1 MAENGNDIVLYCKQS
16 FTPLSPP
23 TDLYTYSRSPSFQI
37 SFLLAF
43 IKNVYVGW
51 SCYVLF
57 ILSELV
63 FRCKYLLFPREQLT
77 HEGTCAASNE
87 FTNVTTPSD
96 GKWAGT
102 AFYIYTV
109 IYKIVSYIKMGLVH
123 VQTHFVILKAI
134 LSNMYVF
141 MFYLGK

>member
-1 MAENGNDIVLYCKQS
+1 METILSCIANS
-16 FTPLSPP
+16 PLLPP
-23 TDLYTYSRSPSFQI
+23 LPPQTCTHTLVHPLFKCP
-37 SFLLAF
+37 FFWLLS
-43 IKNVYVGW
+43 KNVYVGW

-63 FRCKYLLFPREQLT
+63 FRCKYLRFPTEQLT
-77 HEGTCAASNE
+77 HEGTCAASNA
-87 FTNVTTPSD
+87 FTDVTNPSD